1 MATTVDEILVR
12 FLGDTTDFDRARTR
26 FARGLQQIGRAGTMA
41 GAAVTAGFGAIVG
54 GSAAA
59 AASLE
64 QTSIAFEVLVGN
76 IEKSK
81 KLLKD
86 MEQFAKISPF
96 DVGEVEMAGKRLMAM
111 GFAAKEIIPTL
122 KDVGDITAGIGIGGG
137 RFERIIHNLAQVR
150 TQGKLTA
157 RELRDFAVNGV
168 PLLDALATSIQG
180 LSPNLLQARAQIH
193 DMIRRGQIS
202 DMQVLRAFR
211 RMASEGGKFADLMF
225 KQSKTFLGML
235 SNIRDS
241 LLITAREIG
250 QVFLPSLKSVAKT
263 VLELLDMFRAMDPTV
278 KRIVAY
284 VAVLGGIGGMGLG
297 ALSMAAIALGAAM
310 LFLGP
315 AVAVIKSLTFSLLAF
330 NPIVSVTA
338 ALVIPLTLG
347 LKTLGLAFVS
357 LLMPIL
363 KIRVAFAAI
372 GAGFASLKGVILG
385 LNVVTISSKAVLL
398 GLGTALLTLIKGPLK
413 LLPLLLGAPF
423 ALLAP
428 VIAAIVHPIGLLVI
442 GITALTA
449 IAFKTKNAFGGWA
462 DLFVAAKDAA
472 LSFAKNVVGFF
483 WNIKENTQII
493 ITWLSKNWRTTFS
506 DIATFLVES
515 LKLAGPVVVQ
525 NFLVVSKAILRM
537 TAILFD
543 SLSTM
548 ALDTWKYI
556 WSQAFVDTAKKA
568 LVSLTLNHVIPC
580 FIALRKAWDTWKFTP
595 LDEWVDAASGSGGTL
610 DRLEN
615 EWEEMWKNMKAI
627 TLAELKFDGPELNLD
642 LDGLFKGVEDWK
654 LEMNDLFEKPKNDA
668 KEINKLLFKMSHY
681 FGDKDFHISQQALD
695 FGIQKAGMTPGVLN
709 PEVDTAEYIGGGGI
723 PMAGD
728 KPMMGAFAGVSSM
741 ADILAMPDLP
751 AGPDD
756 EFVFKSPHATGFGTG
771 LGVLQQP
778 PTVGLIESTLG
789 AASDAATTV
798 LGTVDEAVG
807 TAQTW
812 FSSTTDWLNSTAE
825 DIKKNAPSEEYLEW
839 GMTSQEYK
847 GTNIAQDFMND
858 MLYDANMD
866 LSPEEYKLTNNPFF
880 DGGINAPFPRG
891 PLQGFTIGDI
901 QRHDDKLGTFPGLQ
915 EIVDREY
922 NKYAGMSE
930 GSDLSTIDTEA
941 EYEKFTEEANKALKK
956 FIETHK
962 EALLK
967 HIAPPPGTSSYI
979 DEKFY
984 GITPGSVGPGSQ
996 YNPGNTGPVL
1006 GVTGGQFATY
1016 GPNTPEVIGG
1026 SAPNTYGG
1034 VPGLNSTLDADLG
1047 TMATNTMLSS
1057 ILPSWLS
1064 PALSTLNPANAT
1076 INAQSIPGQ
1085 QQQDSDIVDRLDTL
1099 IDVTETN
1106 GPTAPNQVDELG
1118 IK

>member
-111 GFAAKEIIPTL
+111 GFVAKEIIPTL

-211 RMASEGGKFADLMF
+211 KMASEGGKFADLMF

-250 QVFLPSLKSVAKT
+250 QVFLPSLKSVAKI

-284 VAVLGGIGGMGLG
+284 VAVLGGIGGIGLG

-315 AVAVIKSLTFSLLAF
+315 AVAVMKSLTFSLLAF
-330 NPIVSVTA
+330 NPVVSVTA
-338 ALVIPLTLG
+338 ALVLPLTLG

-372 GAGFASLKGVILG
+372 GAGFASLRGVILG
-385 LNVVTISSKAVLL
+385 LNVVTISSRAVLL
-398 GLGTALLTLIKGPLK
+398 GLGTALLTLVKGPLK
-413 LLPLLLGAPF
+413 LLPVL
-423 ALLAP
+423 LLAP
-428 VIAAIVHPIGLLVI
+428 FSLLAPIIAALVHPIGLLVI

-493 ITWLSKNWRTTFS
+493 ITWLSKNWRTTFEA
-506 DIATFLVES
+506 IADFLVES

-525 NFLVVSKAILRM
+525 NFLVISKAILRM

-556 WSQAFVDTAKKA
+556 WSQSFIDTAKKA
-568 LVSLTLNHVIPC
+568 LVDLTIRYVIP
-580 FIALRKAWDTWKFTP
+580 FFVALRRAWDNWKFDP
-595 LDEWVDAASGSGGTL
+595 LQEWADAASGSGGTF
-610 DRLEN
+610 DRLEH

-627 TLAELKFDGPELNLD
+627 TLAELNFDGPELNLD

-654 LEMNDLFEKPKNDA
+654 LEMNDLFDKPLDDVK
-668 KEINKLLFKMSHY
+668 KINELLFKMSHY
-681 FGDKDFHISQQALD
+681 FGDKDFHISQQGLD
-695 FGIQKAGMTPGVLN
+695 FGIQKSGMTPGVLN
-709 PEVDTAEYIGGGGI
+709 PEVDTAEYMGSGGI

-728 KPMMGAFAGVSSM
+728 KPMMGAFAGVPSM

-756 EFVFKSPHATGFGTG
+756 EFVFKTPHATGFGTG
-771 LGVLQQP
+771 AGVLQQP
-778 PTVGLIESTLG
+778 PTVGLIESTMG
-789 AASDAATTV
+789 AASAAATTV
-798 LGTVDEAVG
+798 LGTVNEAVD

-812 FSSTTDWLNSTAE
+812 FSSTTDWLDSTAKE
-825 DIKKNAPSEEYLEW
+825 IEKNAPSDKYTDWANHSKEVMGDYNA
-839 GMTSQEYK
+839 SS
-847 GTNIAQDFMND
+847 FMNR
-858 MLYDANMD
+858 MLNDEQMPGGSLFG
-866 LSPEEYKLTNNPFF
+866 LSPDQHSQIFNSVN
-880 DGGINAPFPRG
+880 DGGINAPFPSG
-891 PLQGFTIGDI
+891 PFQGFTIGDI
-901 QRHDDKLGTFPGLQ
+901 QRGDDHFGTFPGLQ

-941 EYEKFTEEANKALKK
+941 EYEKFTEEAEKALKAY
-956 FIETHK
+956 IETHQ

-984 GITPGSVGPGSQ
+984 GITPGSVGPGSE
-996 YNPGNTGPVL
+996 YNPGSNVDPITGNYATL
-1006 GVTGGQFATY
+1006 GPLTPNIVGG
-1016 GPNTPEVIGG
+1016 P
-1026 SAPNTYGG
+1026 APNTFGG
-1034 VPGLNSTLDADLG
+1034 VPETLGQFLG
-1047 TMATNTMLSS
+1047 LSS
-1057 ILPSWLS
+1057 VVSSPVTPS
-1064 PALSTLNPANAT
+1064 
-1076 INAQSIPGQ
+1076 GQ
-1085 QQQDSDIVDRLDTL
+1085 EESDIVERLDTL
-1099 IDVTETN
+1099 IGVTETN
-1106 GPTAPNQVDELG
+1106 GPTAPNQVEDLG